1 MELLSPYF
9 PQEEGETTLLHVEEP
24 NHLKLPAQ
32 VQAEDPQGDGTESQ
46 DGGQWAVEDMPT
58 SIAHFSTD
66 AYREYEEDGR
76 KLSSYSH
83 ESDDANTES
92 SQPFVNAI
100 ESEKLNNN
108 HEGEANPCETPLL
121 ERDETSAVWVKWRG
135 RWQAGIKC
143 ERADWPLSTM
153 RAKPTHD
160 RKKYLVIF
168 FPRTR
173 NFSWADVFLVCPI
186 NQFPEPIAYKTHN
199 VGVKMVKD
207 LTLPHRFIVQ
217 KLVVGILNIFDQL
230 HRQVLVET
238 ARNIVVWKEFAT
250 EASRCKDYP
259 DIGRMLLKFQD
270 IILPCYKSSLWLEKS
285 LQSWVQQCQ
294 NANSAEATEML
305 KEEMVDSILWNDIST
320 LPSDPAHL
328 ELNMEWKNY
337 KQEAMKWFSV
347 SNPVSTTVG
356 NLQKLSFDSSS
367 VLEEVGNQQCKK
379 RPKLEVRRA
388 DAHPLQQA
396 GHESGVTQIGSGFFD
411 GCDAL
416 DNTSLD
422 SEHTK
427 GEDNNNNNNRW
438 GDIIVEAD
446 NSVLTPASDKG
457 LNKNRQCI
465 AFIEAKGRQCVR
477 WANDGDVYC
486 CVHLVSRFATTPSK
500 TEGTT
505 PFEVGMCEGTT
516 VLGTKCKHRSLIGS
530 SFCKKHGPKSGD
542 IRNLS
547 FSSPEIKLTKK
558 RKHEEILDVDPIS
571 VIGGNSLIPM
581 SEYHHPHP
589 KEYSNNTDEVLMCV
603 GLWAQDGREPCSET
617 AKRHTLYCDKHLPS
631 WLKRA
636 RDGKSRIISKEVFV
650 ELLRSCGQSR
660 EKKLHLHQACELF
673 YGLLKTLL
681 SRRNVVPKEA
691 QFQWAIT
698 EASKDVS
705 VREFLL
711 RLVFGEKERI
721 TRHWGFSFNESGTAN
736 IQEEDGSVIRCKIC
750 SGTFLNDQE
759 LGTHWMD
766 NHNKEAQG
774 LFRGYACAICLDS
787 FTDKKVLESH
797 VQERHHV
804 EFVEQCML
812 FQCIPCSSHFGNQE
826 QLWSH
831 VLSVHPSNFRLSNP
845 RPPPYQASQP
855 SGSEDLSLDAVEKEG
870 GKSVGSVENINS
882 EDQKFTCKF
891 CGLKFDLLPD
901 LGRHHQ
907 AAHMGPSLVGSRL
920 SKRGIRFYAYK
931 LKSGRLTRPKFK
943 KSLASVASYRIR
955 SRSAQTIKKRIQS
968 ANPAGTVVR
977 LSIPPEAS
985 SSLDNLGHDQC
996 LTIAKILFTEMKKTK
1011 PRPNNSEI
1019 MSLARSVC
1027 CKVRLKASLEASYG
1041 VSLPERIYL
1050 KAAKLYSEQNIIVNW
1065 HSDGFICPNGCRPLI
1080 DDHIPPLVPL
1090 LNRTRFPTPIAAANA
1105 SEWKLDESH
1114 YVIDSQQIRYE
1125 PSDRTIVLCDDI
1137 SFGLES
1143 VPITCVVED
1152 NLLGSLHILPDD
1164 SDGQIAANSLPWE
1177 SFSYVTKPV
1186 LDQSM
1191 QLDVGSSQ
1199 LGCSCPDSMCS
1210 SQTCDHTYLFE
1221 NDYEDA
1227 RDIHGQP
1234 MCGRFPYD
1242 ERGRIILEEGYVVYE
1257 CNQRCCCGKSCRN
1270 RVLQNGVRVKL
1281 EIFKTET
1288 KGWAVR
1294 AREAILRGNFVCEFI
1309 GEVISEEEANRRR
1322 CGYGKEGCAYFL
1334 KIDDQ
1339 INDMSR
1345 LVEGESPYV
1354 IDATNYG
1361 NVSRYINHSC
1371 SPNLVNHQVVV
1382 ESMDY
1387 RLTHIGLFAGRDILA
1402 GEELSFDYRYK
1413 PFPGEEEGLPC
1424 LCGSSSCRGRL
1435 Y

>member
-1 MELLSPYF
+1 
-9 PQEEGETTLLHVEEP
+9 
-24 NHLKLPAQ
+24 
-32 VQAEDPQGDGTESQ
+32 
-46 DGGQWAVEDMPT
+46 
-58 SIAHFSTD
+58 
-66 AYREYEEDGR
+66 
-76 KLSSYSH
+76 
-83 ESDDANTES
+83 
-92 SQPFVNAI
+92 
-100 ESEKLNNN
+100 
-108 HEGEANPCETPLL
+108 
-121 ERDETSAVWVKWRG
+121 
-135 RWQAGIKC
+135 
-143 ERADWPLSTM
+143 
-153 RAKPTHD
+153 
-160 RKKYLVIF
+160 
-168 FPRTR
+168 
-173 NFSWADVFLVCPI
+173 
-186 NQFPEPIAYKTHN
+186 
-199 VGVKMVKD
+199 
-207 LTLPHRFIVQ
+207 
-217 KLVVGILNIFDQL
+217 
-230 HRQVLVET
+230 
-238 ARNIVVWKEFAT
+238 
-250 EASRCKDYP
+250 
-259 DIGRMLLKFQD
+259 
-270 IILPCYKSSLWLEKS
+270 
-285 LQSWVQQCQ
+285 
-294 NANSAEATEML
+294 ML

-328 ELNMEWKNY
+328 ELNMEWMNY

-427 GEDNNNNNNRW
+427 
-438 GDIIVEAD
+438 
-446 NSVLTPASDKG
+446 
-457 LNKNRQCI
+457 

-500 TEGTT
+500 TEGT

-542 IRNLS
+542 IKNLS
-547 FSSPEIKLTKK
+547 FSSTEIKLTKK

-571 VIGGNSLIPM
+571 VIGGNSLVPM
-581 SEYHHPHP
+581 SEYHHHPHP

-603 GLWAQDGREPCSET
+603 GLWAQDGGEPCLET

-721 TRHWGFSFNESGTAN
+721 KKNWGFSFNESGTAN

-750 SGTFLNDQE
+750 SERFLSDQE

-766 NHNKEAQG
+766 NHNQEAQG

-831 VLSVHPSNFRLSNP
+831 VLSVHPSNFRFSNL
-845 RPPPYQASQP
+845 RPHPYQASQP

-870 GKSVGSVENINS
+870 GKSVVSVENINS
-882 EDQKFTCKF
+882 EGQKFTCKF

-943 KSLASVASYRIR
+943 KSLASAASYRIR

-996 LTIAKILFTEMKKTK
+996 LTIAKILFAEMKKTK
-1011 PRPNNSEI
+1011 PRPNNSDI

-1050 KAAKLYSEQNIIVNW
+1050 KAAKLCSEQNIIVNW
-1065 HSDGFICPNGCRPLI
+1065 HLDGFICPNGCRPLI
-1080 DDHIPPLVPL
+1080 DDHLPPLVPL
-1090 LNRTRFPTPIAAANA
+1090 LNRTRFPSPIAAANASEWKLDESHYVIDSQQISYGVSLPERIYLKAAKLCSEQNIIVNWHLDGFICPNGCRPLIDDHLPPLVPLLNRTRFPSPIAAANA

-1164 SDGQIAANSLPWE
+1164 SDGQIAASSLPWE

-1242 ERGRIILEEGYVVYE
+1242 DRGRIILEEGYVVYE

-1294 AREAILRGNFVCEFI
+1294 AREAILRGTFVCEFI

-1322 CGYGKEGCAYFL
+1322 CGYGKEGRAYFL
-1334 KIDDQ
+1334 KIDEQ

-1387 RLTHIGLFAGRDILA
+1387 RLAHIGLFAGRDILA
-1402 GEELSFDYRYK
+1402 GEELTFDYRYK
-1413 PFPGEEEGLPC
+1413 SFPGEEEGLPC
-1424 LCGSSSCRGRL
+1424 LCGSSNCRGRI